1 MDMDALMKQQG
12 MRTWTE
18 DERDKYNNDGSELR
32 QMANVIKARLENTH
46 VDGDKNAGHA
56 RRRAAKVVRR
66 LNRAIRHLE
75 RAAAEMEACN
85 AVYVREVLELPERR
99 RRELERSE
107 TRRSRRGLAGGV
119 HETVAK
125 SLDASARAFNGGQP
139 IGNPQVNA
147 APQPQYVSP
156 YPHQFAQP
164 AGSQQSLPDMA
175 DLFVDF
181 PEAL

>member
-32 QMANVIKARLENTH
+32 QMANVIRARLENTH
-46 VDGDKNAGHA
+46 IDGDKNAGQA
-56 RRRAAKVVRR
+56 KRRAAKVARR

-99 RRELERSE
+99 QKELDRSE
-107 TRRSRRGLAGGV
+107 TRRSRLGLAGGV

-147 APQPQYVSP
+147 VQQPQYVNPQP
-156 YPHQFAQP
+156 YVFPG
-164 AGSQQSLPDMA
+164 AGVSQQPLPDISSFF
-175 DLFVDF
+175 DQ
-181 PEAL
+181 EAM

>member
-1 MDMDALMKQQG
+1 MDMDALMTEQG

-18 DERDKYNNDGSELR
+18 TERDENTNAATQLG
-32 QMANVIKARLENTH
+32 QMAQIIKARIANTH
-46 VDGDKNAGHA
+46 IDGDKNAGHA

-99 RRELERSE
+99 RRELERNE
-107 TRRSRRGLAGGV
+107 ARRSRLGLAAGV
-119 HETVAK
+119 HETVTK

-139 IGNPQVNA
+139 IGNPQVSA
-147 APQPQYVSP
+147 AQQPQYVQP

-164 AGSQQSLPDMA
+164 TGMQQPVQDIR
-175 DLFVDF
+175 DLFQDF

>member
-1 MDMDALMKQQG
+1 MNNFFDQDGLRSITDTWRDQHVEDGIQYGQVAEVMLRRLGQQ
-12 MRTWTE
+12 
-18 DERDKYNNDGSELR
+18 K
-32 QMANVIKARLENTH
+32 
-46 VDGDKNAGHA
+46 VDGDGLLSAK
-56 RRRAAKVVRR
+56 RRARKVSRQAKRMEKYAR
-66 LNRAIRHLE
+66 KTA
-75 RAAAEMEACN
+75 AAAEALYATFVN
-85 AVYVREVLELPERR
+85 EVAELPDRR
-99 RRELERSE
+99 ARQIEAKENRKQRL
-107 TRRSRRGLAGGV
+107 GLAGGV

-139 IGNPQVNA
+139 VGNPQVNA